1 VLVYAHSMFEVNLY
15 LSLVQTEREADLGFN
30 TLLDAL
36 QYLDRVKQQ
45 FANEYEG
52 MFELV
57 LYLSS
62 LASSALV

>member
-1 VLVYAHSMFEVNLY
+1 MFEVNLY

>member
-1 VLVYAHSMFEVNLY
+1 MFEVNLY
-15 LSLVQTEREADLGFN
+15 LSHVQTEREADPGRDA
-30 TLLDAL
+30 LLDAL

-52 MFELV
+52 VFELA

-62 LASSALV
+62 LSPRSLAGLA